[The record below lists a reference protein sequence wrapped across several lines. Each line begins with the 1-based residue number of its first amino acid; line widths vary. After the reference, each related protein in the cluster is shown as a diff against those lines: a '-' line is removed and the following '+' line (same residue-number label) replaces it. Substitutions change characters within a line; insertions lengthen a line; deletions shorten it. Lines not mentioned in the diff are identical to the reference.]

1 MDYKEE
7 QNVALVTGS
16 AGFVGYYVSKK
27 LLDEGW
33 RVIGVDCLSDYYDVA
48 LKKHRESFYFRTHN
62 IAQYTKKLKPQV
74 C

>member
-48 LKKHRESFYFRTHN
+48 LKKHRESFLLQN
-62 IAQYTKKLKPQV
+62 SQYRSVHKKLKPQV